1 MRRFVLLTV
10 AGAAL
15 AVVTPHFA
23 SAAPGM
29 GGGLIPMAAQSISP
43 DENVRYYRHCRRH
56 CYCHCY
62 WRCHH
67 RHRHPVYHPEK
78 PYSPEKPTPKY

>member
-15 AVVTPHFA
+15 AVVTPQFA

-29 GGGLIPMAAQSISP
+29 GGGLIPVAAQTISP
-43 DENVRYYRHCRRH
+43 VEDVHYRC
-56 CYCHCY
+56 C
-62 WRCHH
+62 H
-67 RHRHPVYHPEK
+67 RHRHCHWRCHWRCHGYHHRS
-78 PYSPEKPTPKY
+78 Y